1 MSRGHEK
8 NCFFMAEEGVDGRG
22 NSMDLNLYLGLPRPP
37 PTLRF
42 AGLGTDLALTPAGFP
57 PSAAETVFST
67 VDMPGTR
74 EHPDS
79 HPPYSPSHALL
90 SSLLPAAVADG
101 ITLPPADLFRDG
113 SSYSPPPAPTQHYNP
128 YYAPFFHYHN
138 TRLQPVSTPYTPP
151 YMENLHA
158 LQEADGFL
166 LSDGGAQVM
175 YEMTSP
181 PMLTDDALD
190 ENSGGYLPSFV
201 PISTSSLVQN
211 DVSVTMPHTM
221 LMQAGTTFAGDVGPS
236 SSQDVIRNPDLLHNP
251 EFRLQRLI
259 DSNRRVRARRFRF
272 SHTNGSTGPGTSTPA
287 TSVPQPCDIASD
299 RLVETTGKG
308 KLNDDGVGRAGLEHP
323 SEDRGKDTVNFEC
336 NICLDIAKEPVVT
349 PCGHLF
355 CWPCLYQWLHL
366 HSVHKECPVCKG
378 EVVESNVTP
387 IYGRGSSEVSA
398 EGKNGEASDTGLKI
412 PPRPRGNR
420 VESLRQQMQRP
431 FSRSLVEEITGL
443 LGHRFVREGQESVS
457 ERIRRVLT
465 EIRPGRRFDGPL
477 RRLRARRVLLAES
490 LDSAANSTG
499 RGNARETM
507 ASPHGADARS
517 RVQAAMRRI
526 YRHSLDTAND
536 DGSSGTQSDIRASG
550 LLGTGASTSVLPVIS
565 DGLGQIPNTADP
577 QISEQLIFQP
587 AAITQSAEASA
598 SSTLALMQGDAGAI
612 ERNNSRSSRAIRR
625 SRRWN
630 EASGASDM
638 DGDVSA
644 AHGRRELS

>member
-1 MSRGHEK
+1 MRRGHEK
-8 NCFFMAEEGVDGRG
+8 NRFFMAEEGVDGRG
-22 NSMDLNLYLGLPRPP
+22 IGMDLNLYLGLPRPP

-42 AGLGTDLALTPAGFP
+42 AELGTDLALTPAGFP
-57 PSAAETVFST
+57 PSTA
-67 VDMPGTR
+67 DMPGTR
-74 EHPDS
+74 EYPDS

-90 SSLLPAAVADG
+90 SSLMPAAVADG
-101 ITLPPADLFRDG
+101 ISLPPGDLFRDG
-113 SSYSPPPAPTQHYNP
+113 SSYSPPPAQTHHYNS
-128 YYAPFFHYHN
+128 YYAPFLHYHN
-138 TRLQPVSTPYTPP
+138 TRLQPVNMPYTPP

-158 LQEADGFL
+158 LHEADGFL
-166 LSDGGAQVM
+166 ISEAGAQVM

-190 ENSGGYLPSFV
+190 EGSGGYLPSFV

-211 DVSVTMPHTM
+211 DVSVTPPHTM
-221 LMQAGTTFAGDVGPS
+221 LMQAGTAFAGDVGPS
-236 SSQDVIRNPDLLHNP
+236 SSQDVIRNPDLIHNP

-259 DSNRRVRARRFRF
+259 DSSRRVRARRFRTSF
-272 SHTNGSTGPGTSTPA
+272 SHANGSPGPGTSAPA

-299 RLVETTGKG
+299 RLVESTGKG
-308 KLNDDGVGRAGLEHP
+308 KLNDDGGGRAGFEHP
-323 SEDRGKDTVNFEC
+323 NEDRGKDTVNFEC

-349 PCGHLF
+349 SCGHLF

-398 EGKNGEASDTGLKI
+398 EGKNGEASDSGLKI

-443 LGHRFVREGQESVS
+443 LGHRFVRDGQESVS
-457 ERIRRVLT
+457 DRIRRVLT

-477 RRLRARRVLLAES
+477 RRMRARRVLMAES
-490 LDSAANSTG
+490 LDSAANSTS
-499 RGNARETM
+499 RGNAREAV
-507 ASPHGADARS
+507 ASPQGVDPRS
-517 RVQAAMRRI
+517 RFQAAMRRI
-526 YRHSLDTAND
+526 YRHSIETTNNES
-536 DGSSGTQSDIRASG
+536 GPGTQSDIRVNG
-550 LLGTGASTSVLPVIS
+550 LLGTVASTSVLPVTS
-565 DGLGQIPNTADP
+565 DGLGHIPNTADP

-587 AAITQSAEASA
+587 AVTTQSAEASA
-598 SSTLALMQGDAGAI
+598 SSTLALMQGDVNAI

-630 EASGASDM
+630 EASGTSDM